1 MSTEKIIGALGHVD
15 EDLIARAAEYRPVR
29 KPIAWTRYAAMAACL
44 CLAMGAGFWLG
55 TMRPSGDA
63 PPSATAPAAQYGGD
77 ILRDQLHLPGN
88 YSVVSL
94 GASAQ
99 TGTVVENH
107 MAVERLLGYACA
119 GALRSGDMLTQ
130 PEGSEEQGVWYLVF
144 QRPDGTTTTL
154 RLYEGGFVELEGEDA
169 PFVKV
174 PDSEFEAFMGLLEA
188 E

>member
-63 PPSATAPAAQYGGD
+63 PPSATAPAVQYGGD

-88 YSVVSL
+88 YSAVSL
-94 GASAQ
+94 GTTAQ
-99 TGTVVENH
+99 NGTTVENFTV
-107 MAVERLLGYACA
+107 VERLLGYVCA
-119 GALRSGDMLTQ
+119 GTLRSGEALPQTES
-130 PEGSEEQGVWYLVF
+130 PEGQGVWYLVF

-169 PFVKV
+169 PCVKV
-174 PDSEFEAFMGLLEA
+174 PESEFEAFMGLMEA